1 MFCNWEA
8 GIAAKM
14 LGDYPQVSTASY
26 NGRITLSRE
35 GEGKIKPLLDKLFD
49 KLSTDGSG

>member
-1 MFCNWEA
+1 MP
-8 GIAAKM
+8 
-14 LGDYPQVSTASY
+14 GDYPEVRTGRY